1 ILRHFHEFSKPT
13 ALLCHGP
20 IALVSVMPH
29 AREFRAALI
38 AVKTIA
44 ILVAKHGMA
53 EELRALL
60 DGMVVPSRAEPGNLQ
75 YNLWRDHVD
84 IGSFVLEE
92 LYTDD
97 GAVAAHHATPHFAKY
112 LSKINDL
119 AERTVMRLDPLVVDS
134 RPNES
139 TRSLVT
145 SSDKEEM

>member
-1 ILRHFHEFSKPT
+1 MSTP
-13 ALLCHGP
+13 
-20 IALVSVMPH
+20 
-29 AREFRAALI
+29 
-38 AVKTIA
+38 VKTIA

-134 RPNES
+134 RPNET